1 MTNDAKANDKTI
13 DRALIADVVRK
24 VIARLQQTT
33 TTNIDAR
40 LITLETIERHDAGQL
55 VIDESA
61 VITPAARDEARRRGI
76 AIQRLHKTKITTNRQ
91 TDTSIADT
99 DDPNRADTVLH
110 QLGRRGAKLG
120 TAKVI
125 LSDTPASETHKQI
138 ISGNRATMVT
148 AIADVERFAG
158 ELDPNVW
165 VLDMK
170 RLNIPAAVN
179 TVVKISQLGSRSR

>member
-40 LITLETIERHDAGQL
+40 LITLETIEKHDAGQL

-61 VITPAARDEARRRGI
+61 VITPAACDEARRRGI
-76 AIQRLHKTKITTNRQ
+76 AIQRLHKTKITTNIQ

-110 QLGRRGAKLG
+110 QLSRRGAKLG
-120 TAKVI
+120 RAKVI
-125 LSDTPASETHKQI
+125 LSDTPANETHKQI
-138 ISGNRATMVT
+138 MSGNRATMIT

-179 TVVKISQLGSRSR
+179 TVVKISQLGARSR